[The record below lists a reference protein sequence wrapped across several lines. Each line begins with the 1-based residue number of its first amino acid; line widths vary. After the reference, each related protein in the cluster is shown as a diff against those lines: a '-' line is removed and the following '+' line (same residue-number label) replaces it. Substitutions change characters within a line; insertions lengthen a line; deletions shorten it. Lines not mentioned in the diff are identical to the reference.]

1 MLQAG
6 LERDYATVVDL
17 MAPDGHIEWPYHPSG
32 APVRVEG
39 QEAIREFLRAA
50 DRAPIR
56 FTEHRGLVIHE
67 TTDPAVVIVEYQA
80 VGTVKRSPKG
90 LSARVRARLRLN
102 GFAANTPFE
111 QRLIAVFTIHDGR
124 IASYRDYLDPMK
136 LAAALTPS

>member
-1 MLQAG
+1 MNSREIVERMLQAG
-6 LERDYATVVDL
+6 LERDYATFVDL

-50 DRAPIR
+50 DRVPIR

-80 VGTVKRSPKG
+80 VGMVTGSG
-90 LSARVRARLRLN
+90 A
-102 GFAANTPFE
+102 PFE

-124 IASYRDYLDPMK
+124 IVSYRDYLDPMK
-136 LAAALTPS
+136 LAAVLTPS